1 MMLWRRVALTSGTQT
16 ERTDFMAAARFE
28 LAAHVNVCQ
37 PDSQQNKNPNPRQ
50 PDATRNKAAI
60 LTAALA
66 ALIEGEWICLRSAK
80 GVRVAMDGGG
90 FAYLSY
96 LSCKAMSCRQS
107 LLNE

>member
-1 MMLWRRVALTSGTQT
+1 
-16 ERTDFMAAARFE
+16 MAAARFE

-37 PDSQQNKNPNPRQ
+37 PDSQQNKNPSPRQ

-60 LTAALA
+60 LAALV
-66 ALIEGEWICLRSAK
+66 EGEWICLRSAK

>member
-1 MMLWRRVALTSGTQT
+1 
-16 ERTDFMAAARFE
+16 MAAARFE

-37 PDSQQNKNPNPRQ
+37 PDSQQNKNPSTRQ

-80 GVRVAMDGGG
+80 GVRVVMDCGG